1 MVQATWFMNHH
12 TEGSKLEM
20 TLKPSLIH
28 DSIYMTP
35 MKNNGRTGVA
45 EEACDS
51 EDYAETI
58 SGLLAGIYVLRSFL
72 FTSAKSLSQAT
83 KSFRGRYT
91 CALRLLGTFI

>member
-20 TLKPSLIH
+20 TLKPSSTH

-51 EDYAETI
+51 EDYAEII
-58 SGLLAGIYVLRSFL
+58 SGLFVGTYVPCSFL
-72 FTSAKSLSQAT
+72 ST
-83 KSFRGRYT
+83 
-91 CALRLLGTFI
+91 IN